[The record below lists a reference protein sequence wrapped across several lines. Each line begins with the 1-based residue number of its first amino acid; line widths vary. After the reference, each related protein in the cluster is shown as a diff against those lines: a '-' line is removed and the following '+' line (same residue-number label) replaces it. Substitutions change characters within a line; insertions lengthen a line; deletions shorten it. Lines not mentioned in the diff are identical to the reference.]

1 MARRK
6 KSDTYL
12 TIRVEDGN
20 NQTEIDLTESEYQ
33 QLKTKRWV
41 KVAYQ
46 YGKYCLIRVDEAGV
60 CSTNT
65 VLP

>member
-1 MARRK
+1 MAVDK
-6 KSDTYL
+6 FI
-12 TIRVEDGN
+12 TIHVEDGEGKTRN
-20 NQTEIDLTESEYQ
+20 VDLTESEYQ

-41 KVAYQ
+41 KVTYQ
-46 YGKYCLIRVDEAGV
+46 YGKQCLIRVDEAGV